1 MKISKILYLSLVSGV
16 LFSGCTQS
24 EKIKES
30 KKIQKEVEVQETEEK
45 VATISVSEKKERFK
59 EILVPITIE
68 IYNELEEQYQ
78 AIKSDID
85 NNTNVEVI
93 ERLKDEYNADS
104 SEKLLH
110 ALKPHPISIVLAQAA
125 AESAWLTSRFAQE
138 ANNIFGVWSF
148 NKNEPRIA
156 ASGLRG
162 DKTIYLKKYDTLK
175 EAVRDYYKNL
185 GRNWAYSE
193 FRKQRTLT
201 TDPYI
206 LSDHLDSYS
215 EKKEVYTELLKSM
228 IKYNKF
234 EQYDINTMEIVEENI
249 DENNIKD
256 RIVEENNIQDESLEE
271 SIDVVQSENA
281 IVEENID
288 TIENMDEISSVD
300 NQIVDTN
307 PDIKIIEG
315 QTD

>member
-315 QTD
+315 QRD